1 MTRSKRPPRYVA
13 AILQIPTLTELNL
26 RVISLA
32 LFVSSFC
39 LAADLRAQYG
49 LLPDPK
55 LTPGRIAQ
63 SEKDLRGVD
72 VEMEQKVFAR
82 YRLPWSRRAAYK
94 IDHLIPLELGGAD
107 TIDNLWPQR
116 LRARPYGP
124 DRKELLAEVLLQRIA
139 RKQMT
144 LPQAQEQI
152 AHDWIDAFIDHL
164 GMVYLK
170 DTNLGR

>member
-1 MTRSKRPPRYVA
+1 VKWFIALSV
-13 AILQIPTLTELNL
+13 
-26 RVISLA
+26 
-32 LFVSSFC
+32 LFV
-39 LAADLRAQYG
+39 LAAGGRAQEA
-49 LLPDPK
+49 LLPNPK

-63 SEKDLRGVD
+63 TDKDRSGVT

-82 YRLPWSRRAAYK
+82 YRLPWASRAAFK

-124 DRKELLAEVLLQRIA
+124 DRKELLTEVLLQRIA
-139 RKQMT
+139 RRQIT
-144 LPQAQEQI
+144 LEEAQEQI
-152 AHDWIDAFIDHL
+152 RRDWIDAFIDHL

-170 DTNLGR
+170 DTDLSR

>member
-1 MTRSKRPPRYVA
+1 MNRR
-13 AILQIPTLTELNL
+13 LT
-26 RVISLA
+26 
-32 LFVSSFC
+32 C
-39 LAADLRAQYG
+39 LAFFISSIAFATDVCAQG
-49 LLPDPK
+49 SLLPNPK
-55 LTPGRIAQ
+55 LTPGRIAKGD
-63 SEKDLRGVD
+63 KDRLGVT

-94 IDHLIPLELGGAD
+94 IDHLIPLGLGGAD

-139 RKQMT
+139 RKQIT
-144 LPQAQEQI
+144 LEQAQEQI
-152 AHDWIDAFIDHL
+152 SKDWIDAFIDHL

-170 DTNLGR
+170 